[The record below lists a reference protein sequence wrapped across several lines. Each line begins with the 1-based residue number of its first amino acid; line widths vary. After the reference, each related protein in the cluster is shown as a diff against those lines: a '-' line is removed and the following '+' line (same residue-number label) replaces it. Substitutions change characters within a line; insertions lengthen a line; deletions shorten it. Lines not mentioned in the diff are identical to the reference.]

1 MSAGW
6 KAAMTKFVI
15 DAYAWIE
22 YLNGSEK
29 GDKFGGILEDN
40 SNEIFTAAST
50 TAEVISKFLRANKDI
65 KIALTAINSMSILV
79 SITQDIGSLAGQI
92 HFEAKKKNKEF
103 GMLDAFVAA
112 TAQKI
117 NAKILTGDEHFKNFK
132 DAVFI

>member
-1 MSAGW
+1 MA
-6 KAAMTKFVI
+6 KYVA

-29 GDKFGGILEDN
+29 GNKFGEILEDN
-40 SNEIFTAAST
+40 SNEIFTVTST

-65 KIALTAINSMSILV
+65 KIALTAISSMSILV
-79 SITQDIGSLAGQI
+79 NITQDIGSLAGQI

-112 TAQKI
+112 TAKKMS
-117 NAKILTGDEHFKNFK
+117 AKILTGDEDFKHFK
-132 DAVFI
+132 DTVFI